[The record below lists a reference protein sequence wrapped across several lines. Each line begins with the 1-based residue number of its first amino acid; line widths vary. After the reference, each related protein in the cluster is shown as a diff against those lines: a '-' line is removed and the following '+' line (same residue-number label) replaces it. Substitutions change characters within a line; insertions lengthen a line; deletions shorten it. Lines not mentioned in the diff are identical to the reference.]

1 MHQDLLSTPGR
12 LTSVIMTIFV
22 YLCLM
27 SGHTFMKP
35 AEIWLKHLVFIFFG
49 EEDDMKPCSTENS
62 GSVTD
67 SFEINITRR
76 HKDVIKY
83 FHPIV

>member
-1 MHQDLLSTPGR
+1 
-12 LTSVIMTIFV
+12 
-22 YLCLM
+22 M

-35 AEIWLKHLVFIFFG
+35 TEIWLKKLVFIFFG

-67 SFEINITRR
+67 SFEISISRR